1 MVRQKKSLYGYQM
14 ILPAIL
20 IYVVFFIAPAIYGVY
35 YSLTDWTIGKSSV
48 NFVGIQN
55 YIKVFQESELRKAIG
70 NTFLYTF
77 VVVVFKNLF
86 GLLLALAFNL
96 NLKTRNYLRAVTFL
110 PCILSSVVIGLVF
123 VPILHPYGFLNT
135 FLEAAGLGF
144 MAQNWLTNVN
154 IVMLSIAGVSIWQW
168 TGYHM
173 VIYLA
178 GLQGISKEYYEASL
192 IDGANAFQ
200 RFRKI
205 YLPLLAPSLNINFIL
220 SMIGGL
226 KVFSEPYALT
236 GGGPGSASQV
246 IALEVFEKF
255 GRGEWGLGTA
265 LNVILM
271 VFVILICIPLLLK
284 MRKNEVE
291 E

>member
-1 MVRQKKSLYGYQM
+1 M
-14 ILPAIL
+14 
-20 IYVVFFIAPAIYGVY
+20 
-35 YSLTDWTIGKSSV
+35 
-48 NFVGIQN
+48 
-55 YIKVFQESELRKAIG
+55 
-70 NTFLYTF
+70 
-77 VVVVFKNLF
+77 
-86 GLLLALAFNL
+86 
-96 NLKTRNYLRAVTFL
+96 
-110 PCILSSVVIGLVF
+110 
-123 VPILHPYGFLNT
+123 
-135 FLEAAGLGF
+135 EAAGLGF

>member
-1 MVRQKKSLYGYQM
+1 MVRKKKSLYGYQM

-226 KVFSEPYALT
+226 KGAICVNRRRSRQCLSSYR
-236 GGGPGSASQV
+236 V
-246 IALEVFEKF
+246 
-255 GRGEWGLGTA
+255 RG
-265 LNVILM
+265 V
-271 VFVILICIPLLLK
+271 
-284 MRKNEVE
+284 
-291 E
+291 

>member
-1 MVRQKKSLYGYQM
+1 M

-20 IYVVFFIAPAIYGVY
+20 IYAVFFIAPAVYGVF
-35 YSLTDWTIGKSSV
+35 YSLTDWTIGKSNIS
-48 NFVGIQN
+48 FIGIQN
-55 YIKVFQESELRKAIG
+55 YIKIFQESELRKAIG
-70 NTFLYTF
+70 NTFLYTII
-77 VVVVFKNLF
+77 VVVFKNLL
-86 GLLLALAFNL
+86 GLLLALVFNL
-96 NLKTRNYLRAVTFL
+96 KLKTRNYLRAVTFL

-123 VPILHPYGFLNT
+123 VPILHPNGFLNS
-135 FLEAAGLGF
+135 FLQFAGLGF
-144 MAQNWLTNVN
+144 MAQNWLTNVK

-178 GLQGISKEYYEASL
+178 GLQSISKEYYEASL

-205 YLPLLAPSLNINFIL
+205 YLPLLAPSLNINLIL

-246 IALEVFEKF
+246 IALEVFQKF

-265 LNVILM
+265 LNVVLM
-271 VFVILICIPLLLK
+271 VFVIIICIPLLLK

>member
-1 MVRQKKSLYGYQM
+1 MGLK
-14 ILPAIL
+14 
-20 IYVVFFIAPAIYGVY
+20 
-35 YSLTDWTIGKSSV
+35 
-48 NFVGIQN
+48 N
-55 YIKVFQESELRKAIG
+55 YIKIFQDSELRKAIG
-70 NTFLYTF
+70 NTFLYTA

-96 NLKTRNYLRAVTFL
+96 KLRTKNYLRAVTFL
-110 PCILSSVVIGLVF
+110 PCILSSVVIGLIF
-123 VPILHPYGFLNT
+123 VPILHPNGFLNT
-135 FLEAAGLGF
+135 FLESVGLGF
-144 MAQNWLTNVN
+144 LAQSWLTDVHL
-154 IVMLSIAGVSIWQW
+154 VMFSIAGVSIWQW

-178 GLQGISKEYYEASL
+178 GLQGIAREYYEASL
-192 IDGANAFQ
+192 IDGAGAFQ
-200 RFRKI
+200 RLRKI

-220 SMIGGL
+220 TMIGGL

-271 VFVILICIPLLLK
+271 LFVIVICVPLLLE
-284 MRKNEVE
+284 MRKREVE

>member
-1 MVRQKKSLYGYQM
+1 MKKKRSLYAYYV
-14 ILPAIL
+14 ILPALL
-20 IYVVFFIAPAIYGVY
+20 IYVAFFIAPSLYGVV
-35 YSLTDWTIGKSSV
+35 YSLTAWTIGKPSV
-48 NFVGIQN
+48 NFVGLKN
-55 YIKVFQESELRKAIG
+55 YVKIFQDSELRKAIG
-70 NTFLYTF
+70 NTFLYTA

-96 NLKTRNYLRAVTFL
+96 KLRTKNYLRAVTFL
-110 PCILSSVVIGLVF
+110 PCILSSVVIGLIF
-123 VPILHPYGFLNT
+123 VPILHPNGFLNT
-135 FLEAAGLGF
+135 FLESAGLGF
-144 MAQNWLTNVN
+144 LTQSWLTDVHL
-154 IVMLSIAGVSIWQW
+154 VMFSIAGVSIWQW

-178 GLQGISKEYYEASL
+178 GLQGIAREYYEASL
-192 IDGANAFQ
+192 IDGAGAFQ
-200 RFRKI
+200 QLRKS

-220 SMIGGL
+220 TMIGGL

-271 VFVILICIPLLLK
+271 LFVIVICVPLLLE
-284 MRKNEVE
+284 MRKREVE

>member
-1 MVRQKKSLYGYQM
+1 M

-70 NTFLYTF
+70 NKFLYTF

>member
-1 MVRQKKSLYGYQM
+1 MVRKKKSLYGYQM

-55 YIKVFQESELRKAIG
+55 YIKVFQESELRKSIG
-70 NTFLYTF
+70 HTFLYTF